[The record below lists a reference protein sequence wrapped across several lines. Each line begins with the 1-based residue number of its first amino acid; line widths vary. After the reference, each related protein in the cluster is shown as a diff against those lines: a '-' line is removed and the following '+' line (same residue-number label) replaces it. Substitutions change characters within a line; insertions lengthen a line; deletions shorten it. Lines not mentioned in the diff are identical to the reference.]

1 MFANFDFQLR
11 DVDIYLGSIR
21 SSAFLLPK
29 CSFNNMMQLCYANGI
44 LPKQKFVK
52 VTLRKCDKTIKQEC
66 IKGT

>member
-21 SSAFLLPK
+21 SSAFLVSR
-29 CSFNNMMQLCYANGI
+29 CSFNNVMQLCYANGI
-44 LPKQKFVK
+44 LPKQKFVE
-52 VTLRKCDKTIKQEC
+52 VTLRKCDKMIKQEC